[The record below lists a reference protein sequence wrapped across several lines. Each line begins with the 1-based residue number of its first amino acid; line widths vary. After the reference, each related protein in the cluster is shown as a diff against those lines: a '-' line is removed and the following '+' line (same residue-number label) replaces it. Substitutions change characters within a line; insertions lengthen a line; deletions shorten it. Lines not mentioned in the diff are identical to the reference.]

1 MPPARLALYGA
12 TVGVLAT
19 AGCSIV
25 RRPPPVGWSAL
36 LLLGYGGLLA
46 TGLLRLRLRVFLN
59 AIVRGPGGARGVALT
74 FDGGPDPRWTPRVLE
89 LLAEHGA
96 KATFFVVGRK
106 AELHPEVT
114 RAIASAGHGLG
125 LQSYGGDKGL
135 AWCGDGRVRRD
146 LEQGVRILE
155 AVLGCRPVLFRPPLG
170 RSSPAIARA
179 VEALELE
186 AVAWALEG
194 GDARAHARSRDVAV
208 RVCRGLRDGVIVR
221 LHDGPVAGDR
231 EPAAVRALPVIL
243 RALHAERLAAVS
255 LSTWFESAAAP

>member
-25 RRPPPVGWSAL
+25 RRPPSVGWSAL
-36 LLLGYGGLLA
+36 LLLGYAGLLA
-46 TGLLRLRLRVFLN
+46 AGLLRMRLRVFLD

-106 AELHPEVT
+106 AEQHPDVT
-114 RAIASAGHGLG
+114 RAIASAGHSLG
-125 LQSYGGDKGL
+125 LQSYSGDRGL
-135 AWCGDGRVRRD
+135 AWRGDARVRRD
-146 LEQGVRILE
+146 LEQGVRTLE
-155 AVLGCRPVLFRPPLG
+155 AILGRRPVLFRPPLG

-194 GDARAHARSRDVAV
+194 GDAHPRARSGDVAV
-208 RVCRGLRDGVIVR
+208 RVRRGLRDGVIVR
-221 LHDGPVAGDR
+221 LHDAPVAGDR
-231 EPAAVRALPVIL
+231 EPAVVRALPVIL
-243 RALHAERLAAVS
+243 RALDAGRLPAVP
-255 LSTWFESAAAP
+255 LSAWFESAGAR